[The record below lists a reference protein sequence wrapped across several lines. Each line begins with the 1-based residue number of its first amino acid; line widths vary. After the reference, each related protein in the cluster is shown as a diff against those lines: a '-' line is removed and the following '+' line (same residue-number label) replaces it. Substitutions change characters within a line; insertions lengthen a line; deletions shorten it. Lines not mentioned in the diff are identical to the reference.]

1 MTKRFWYNVGFSVIL
16 FAAVSLLLKVTG
28 HAPSPSP
35 PDTGTQT
42 GLPWLT
48 AFLLTVPVLYLVARL
63 LLRTIGSDRSL
74 DFLGLY
80 AFALFLP
87 LFPALT
93 RSVPDLVAVLL
104 VLTALLDI
112 LDCDVTR
119 KAALRSGLCLSFA
132 CLLSPGVLFIVIL
145 LLPVVALIVGS
156 HWRGMAEFVLGA
168 LAPLAV
174 IRAFLGLFGWASGG
188 PPVPIAGPP
197 GDLAS
202 WVSTAIENAGV
213 LRGLAETHLLLV
225 YAAFGA
231 AAAVAVTVRGTGLSR
246 RSVLAATWLL
256 LGLSVFV
263 LGGIT
268 TKSAEGLLAP
278 LACILLLLTA
288 NAGLSVFP
296 SAGTPVA
303 PHRWTAP
310 LGGLFLLPALVSFA
324 QLLF

>member
-1 MTKRFWYNVGFSVIL
+1 MTKRFWYNVGFAVIL
-16 FAAVSLLLKVTG
+16 FAAVSLLLSVTG
-28 HAPSPSP
+28 RAPSPNP

-42 GLPWLT
+42 GLPWL
-48 AFLLTVPVLYLVARL
+48 AMVLLTVPVLYLVARL
-63 LLRTIGSDRSL
+63 LLRTTGSDRSS

-87 LFPALT
+87 LFPAFT
-93 RSVPDLVAVLL
+93 HSVSDLAAVLL

-132 CLLSPGVLFIVIL
+132 CLLSPSMLFIVIL
-145 LLPVVALIVGS
+145 LLPAVALIVRS
-156 HWRGMAEFVLGA
+156 HWRRMAEFVLGA
-168 LAPLAV
+168 LVPFAV
-174 IRAFLGLFGWASGG
+174 IRAFLGLFGWMSGG
-188 PPVPIAGPP
+188 PPVPILEPP

-213 LRGLAETHLLLV
+213 LRGFAETHLLLV

-231 AAAVAVTVRGTGLSR
+231 AAAVAVTVRETGPSR
-246 RSVLAATWLL
+246 RSILAATWLL

-263 LGGIT
+263 LVGIT

-288 NAGLSVFP
+288 NAGLSIFP
-296 SAGTPVA
+296 SASTPEA
-303 PHRWTAP
+303 PRRWTAP
-310 LGGLFLLPALVSFA
+310 LGGLFLLPALVSFV